1 MAASGLPPGNGF
13 VSEWLLLQGL
23 IHSLPVSGSP
33 DVAVA
38 IAMPLAVGAVA
49 LTAGLGVA
57 TFVKA
62 FGVGFLARPRS
73 PEAMAATEVP
83 GTMRVGMARLR
94 RLPAAS
100 WPGSRWS
107 LARSFERVLA
117 ALARPSAI
125 GARSAAAWSCG
136 WSASPGRCRRC

>member
-1 MAASGLPPGNGF
+1 MGWRAGCRSPPRSSRSARSRAAALPPGNGF

-23 IHSLPVSGSP
+23 IHSLPVPGSP

-73 PEAMAATEVP
+73 AEAAAADRVP
-83 GTMRVGMARLR
+83 GDDAR
-94 RLPAAS
+94 
-100 WPGSRWS
+100 GH
-107 LARSFERVLA
+107 
-117 ALARPSAI
+117 
-125 GARSAAAWSCG
+125 GA
-136 WSASPGRCRRC
+136 